1 MKHFIQILIAAITL
15 LSCSKGTYSHLQEIE
30 SYIEEDPK
38 RALEE
43 IRNINPDNLLF
54 SQRTKAKHALLHS
67 MALDKNYIDLTTD
80 SIFAPAVKYYSK
92 HGSADDRLL
101 MHYYKGRIYENGGDI
116 DKAAIEYS
124 KGENLVEHVSNDIV
138 VGRLYG
144 CMADVYNKTHNSA
157 KELEY
162 AYKAIDVFEKVG
174 NSRHYNI
181 TKGVVAMA
189 YANAREYNKA
199 DSLYKESLASLEED
213 TVSMVVLLGNYARL
227 KVLSPISDHNGAI
240 RLLGRISNEYKKPLS
255 TNLYCVYAYAL
266 QLAGR
271 IDECDSI
278 IKQLEKLGVGDLNYW
293 QYLIYKHRGDNKL
306 ALQYLENSSK
316 RYEKQI
322 NSLLSNTTDNALKD
336 YYSSEAEKARMEMK
350 IKVMSLVTAI
360 LAVVMILSAVIL
372 KLMFINRKKQ
382 RAMEMYLDMY
392 ESASKK
398 LTDYD
403 AQIDEQSSK
412 LNILRA
418 SFSQVYKK
426 QFTTIGDLCLTYL
439 TKQNR
444 KDVKDHIY
452 RKVEK
457 LIANIS
463 SDEKLHSQLENKIN
477 AELDNIILHLRGDL
491 PKLSN
496 DDMRFICYCIIG
508 FDATLISVILNLS
521 MENVYTKKSRLKA
534 KINALNSPYKE
545 NYLMYIP

>member
-1 MKHFIQILIAAITL
+1 MRQLVITL
-15 LSCSKGTYSHLQEIE
+15 LIVISFVSCSNTYSQLQEIE

-43 IRNINPDNLLF
+43 IRNLNPDKFLH
-54 SQRTKAKHALLHS
+54 SPRTKAKHALLHS

-80 SIFAPAVKYYSK
+80 SIIAPAVKYYSK

-101 MHYYKGRIYENGGDI
+101 MHYYMGRIYENGGDI

-181 TKGVVAMA
+181 TKGVMAMA

-227 KVLSPISDHNGAI
+227 KVLSPISDYNGAI
-240 RLLGRISNEYKKPLS
+240 RLLGRISNEYKRTL
-255 TNLYCVYAYAL
+255 TADLYCVYAYAL
-266 QLAGR
+266 QLVGR

-293 QYLIYKHRGDNKL
+293 QYLIYKHRVDNKL
-306 ALQYLENSSK
+306 ALEYLENSSK

-336 YYSSEAEKARMEMK
+336 YYSSEAEKNKLQMK
-350 IKVMSLVTAI
+350 LKVSYLLLALGLFAAIAAYIIIHLVRT
-360 LAVVMILSAVIL
+360 
-372 KLMFINRKKQ
+372 NRKKAQ
-382 RAMEMYLDMY
+382 DIENSLLLYENVCRTLEVYGTQCAEQNNSIDMLRS
-392 ESASKK
+392 E
-398 LTDYD
+398 L
-403 AQIDEQSSK
+403 AQS
-412 LNILRA
+412 
-418 SFSQVYKK
+418 YKK
-426 QFTTIGDLCLTYL
+426 QFSTIGELCLTYL
-439 TKQNR
+439 TKQDK

-452 RKVEK
+452 KKVVNM
-457 LIANIS
+457 IANIS
-463 SDEKLHSQLENKIN
+463 DEKKLHKKLEAQIN
-477 AELDNIILHLRGDL
+477 AELDNILINMRSDMPDL
-491 PKLSN
+491 T
-496 DDMRFICYCIIG
+496 DEDMRFISYCIVG
-508 FDATLISVILNLS
+508 FDATIISTILNIS
-521 MENVYTKKSRLKA
+521 CSNVYTKKSRFKSRIKELD
-534 KINALNSPYKE
+534 SPRKE
-545 NYLMYIP
+545 HYLRFI

>member
-1 MKHFIQILIAAITL
+1 MRQLVITL
-15 LSCSKGTYSHLQEIE
+15 LITMSFISCSNTYSRLQEIE

-43 IRNINPDNLLF
+43 IRNITPDNLL
-54 SQRTKAKHALLHS
+54 SPRAKAKHALLHS

-80 SIFAPAVKYYSK
+80 SIIAPAVKYYSK

-101 MHYYKGRIYENGGDI
+101 MHYYMGRIYDNGGDI

-266 QLAGR
+266 QLTGK
-271 IDECDSI
+271 INECDSI
-278 IKQLEKLGVGDLNYW
+278 IEQLAKLGVSELDYW
-293 QYLIYKHRGDNKL
+293 RYLIYKHRGDNKM
-306 ALQYLENSSK
+306 ALECLENSSR
-316 RYEKQI
+316 RYERQMI
-322 NSLLSNTTDNALKD
+322 SLLSNTTDNALKD
-336 YYSSEAEKARMEMK
+336 YYSSEAEKSKLQMK
-350 IKVMSLVTAI
+350 LRVSYLLLALVSFA
-360 LAVVMILSAVIL
+360 AVATYIIIHLTRA
-372 KLMFINRKKQ
+372 NRKKAQ
-382 RAMEMYLDMY
+382 DIENSLLLYENACRTLDAYSMHY
-392 ESASKK
+392 TEQNNSIDMLRSE
-398 LTDYD
+398 L
-403 AQIDEQSSK
+403 AQS
-412 LNILRA
+412 
-418 SFSQVYKK
+418 YKK
-426 QFTTIGDLCLTYL
+426 QFSTIGELCLTYL
-439 TKQNR
+439 TKQDK

-452 RKVEK
+452 KKVVK
-457 LIANIS
+457 LISNIS
-463 SDEKLHSQLENKIN
+463 NDKKLHKKLEDQIN
-477 AELDNIILHLRGDL
+477 AELDNILINMRA
-491 PKLSN
+491 
-496 DDMRFICYCIIG
+496 DMPELTDEDVRFISYCIVG
-508 FDATLISVILNLS
+508 FDATIMSTILNIS
-521 MENVYTKKSRLKA
+521 CSNVYTKKSRFKSR
-534 KINALNSPYKE
+534 IKE
-545 NYLMYIP
+545 LDSSRKEHYLRFI